1 METQYLHKFC
11 ELLNNTLPLTDFTGT
26 TFLKEIQRVSQKNLK
41 SEIDTNLVTQSDAE
55 AKKYL
60 HWVVTRIRDQ
70 DYFKYTT
77 IKDIQ
82 TFLDQFS
89 VDINDLLDY
98 DIEAVGHEF
107 YTLLEAPL
115 EFFNAELSKKQLAIR
130 MRSEFINYFCKIY
143 ADEIINYAKAK
154 PQFLYME
161 KVREHKVNYLNAF
174 CDSVS
179 SSRDLKDTSLIGLYE
194 YSITHYT
201 PYLETEILENL
212 LQLDNS
218 KKEDYLNYAK
228 DLVNK
233 TPFIEVDEAT
243 VDEILKH
250 YQSSIEDF
258 PNNLSPELYKELN
271 TYYRAY
277 HLSPSEQ
284 FKIESLQNKF
294 YAFLAG
300 KEARR
305 MLEFIESKKEISEQ
319 GSKESTKSNQLTANQ
334 IVILLD
340 KLSLFTDPNI
350 EDISQVKQ
358 ADLLSKIT
366 GLDKDNFRSHIRKL
380 DKYKGSNIPSSYRAD
395 IDKIEQILDSLK

>member
-130 MRSEFINYFCKIY
+130 MRS
-143 ADEIINYAKAK
+143 
-154 PQFLYME
+154 
-161 KVREHKVNYLNAF
+161 
-174 CDSVS
+174 DS
-179 SSRDLKDTSLIGLYE
+179 
-194 YSITHYT
+194 
-201 PYLETEILENL
+201 
-212 LQLDNS
+212 
-218 KKEDYLNYAK
+218 
-228 DLVNK
+228 
-233 TPFIEVDEAT
+233 
-243 VDEILKH
+243 
-250 YQSSIEDF
+250 
-258 PNNLSPELYKELN
+258 
-271 TYYRAY
+271 
-277 HLSPSEQ
+277 
-284 FKIESLQNKF
+284 
-294 YAFLAG
+294 
-300 KEARR
+300 
-305 MLEFIESKKEISEQ
+305 
-319 GSKESTKSNQLTANQ
+319 
-334 IVILLD
+334 
-340 KLSLFTDPNI
+340 
-350 EDISQVKQ
+350 
-358 ADLLSKIT
+358 
-366 GLDKDNFRSHIRKL
+366 
-380 DKYKGSNIPSSYRAD
+380 
-395 IDKIEQILDSLK
+395 